1 MSDLLAK
8 TTYKMFAT
16 CIVCLLSAVTAA
28 DIPSNSFVLP
38 TLSVV
43 GGHYDVGF
51 AIGRAFSQQI
61 RARLDGMGEMTHE
74 LLPFFNTSA
83 GQAVVGD
90 FRAVHEEKFPGY
102 MQEIYGMADGAGV
115 AQSHLLIMNL
125 RMELVGPHHHHNA
138 SPSSITAP
146 AHTNR
151 PRADNGQDYFHND
164 ARGRTAGADGVID
177 QCSDYMIKSDTACFV
192 CHNEDSADYD
202 RNNTFL
208 LNATVVDAQ
217 RGNSSFF
224 AYTYAGDLPSGAF
237 GWNEHRLAFSLN
249 YGSYVFDLVWCI

>member
-1 MSDLLAK
+1 
-8 TTYKMFAT
+8 
-16 CIVCLLSAVTAA
+16 VCLLSAVTAA

-51 AIGRAFSQQI
+51 EIGRAFSQQI

-74 LLPFFNTSA
+74 LLPFFNTSG

-125 RMELVGPHHHHNA
+125 RMELVGPHNA
-138 SPSSITAP
+138 SPALSQRL
-146 AHTNR
+146 HTLTDPVR
-151 PRADNGQDYFHND
+151 TM
-164 ARGRTAGADGVID
+164 GRTTSTTTRAAALLGP
-177 QCSDYMIKSDTACFV
+177 TA
-192 CHNEDSADYD
+192 
-202 RNNTFL
+202 
-208 LNATVVDAQ
+208 
-217 RGNSSFF
+217 
-224 AYTYAGDLPSGAF
+224 
-237 GWNEHRLAFSLN
+237 
-249 YGSYVFDLVWCI
+249 